1 MNLTLKQTMSE
12 HARVEKAIALFKE
25 GFSCSQAVLA
35 AYSKQFG
42 LEQETAMK
50 LSAGFGGGMKMAGTC
65 GALTGG
71 FMVIGLKHGHSEA
84 EDKEGK
90 KRLGA
95 LIKDFT
101 AKFKKRA
108 GSLTCRELMNCD
120 ISTQEGLRLA
130 NETDLF
136 SVVCPKA
143 VRAAAEIL
151 DEMLF

>member
-1 MNLTLKQTMSE
+1 MNLPLERTMSE
-12 HARVEKAIALFKE
+12 NERVEKAIALFKE

-35 AYSKQFG
+35 AYSKQFE

-71 FMVIGLKHGHSEA
+71 LMVIGLKHGHINA

-101 AKFKKRA
+101 ARFKARTSALNCKD
-108 GSLTCRELMNCD
+108 LMNCD
-120 ISTQEGLRLA
+120 ISTEEGLRHA

-151 DEMLF
+151 EEMLF

>member
-1 MNLTLKQTMSE
+1 MSE
-12 HARVEKAIALFKE
+12 NERVEKAVALLKE
-25 GFSCSQAVLA
+25 GYSCSQAVVG
-35 AYSKQFG
+35 AYCERFDLDK
-42 LEQETAMK
+42 ETAMK

-71 FMVIGLKHGHSEA
+71 LMIIGLKHGHSEA

-90 KRLGA
+90 KRLSA

-101 AKFKKRA
+101 ARFKARTSA
-108 GSLTCRELMNCD
+108 LTCRELMDCD
-120 ISTQEGLRLA
+120 ISTQEGIRVA
-130 NETDLF
+130 NEMDLF

-151 DEMLF
+151 EEMLF

>member
-1 MNLTLKQTMSE
+1 MNLTLERTLSE
-12 HARVEKAIALFKE
+12 HARVEKTIALFKE
-25 GFSCSQAVLA
+25 GFSCSQAVMG
-35 AYSKQFG
+35 AYCERFDLDK
-42 LEQETAMK
+42 ETAIK

-95 LIKDFT
+95 LIKDFK
-101 AKFKKRA
+101 ARFKKRA
-108 GSLTCRELMNCD
+108 GSLACRELMNCD
-120 ISTQEGLRLA
+120 ISTQEGHRLA
-130 NETDLF
+130 NEMDLF

-143 VRAAAEIL
+143 VRAAAQIL
-151 DEMLF
+151 E

>member
-1 MNLTLKQTMSE
+1 MSE
-12 HARVEKAIALFKE
+12 HARVEKAIGLFKE

-50 LSAGFGGGMKMAGTC
+50 LSAGFGGGMKMAGTY

-101 AKFKKRA
+101 ARFKKRA

-120 ISTQEGLRLA
+120 ISTQEGLQLA
-130 NETDLF
+130 NETNLF

-143 VRAAAEIL
+143 VRAAAGIL
-151 DEMLF
+151 EEMLF

>member
-1 MNLTLKQTMSE
+1 MSE
-12 HARVEKAIALFKE
+12 QARVEKAIALFKE

-35 AYSKQFG
+35 AYSEQLG

-71 FMVIGLKHGHSEA
+71 LMVIGLKHGHSEA

-90 KRLGA
+90 KKLGE

-101 AKFKKRA
+101 ARFKTKARA
-108 GSLTCRELMNCD
+108 VTCRELMNCD
-120 ISTQEGLRLA
+120 ISTQEGLRVA
-130 NETDLF
+130 NEMDLF

-143 VRAAAEIL
+143 VRAAAQIL
-151 DEMLF
+151 EEMLF

>member
-1 MNLTLKQTMSE
+1 MSE
-12 HARVEKAIALFKE
+12 SERVEKAVALFKE
-25 GFSCSQAVLA
+25 GYSCSQSVVG
-35 AYSKQFG
+35 AYCERFDLDK
-42 LEQETAMK
+42 ETAIK

-71 FMVIGLKHGHSEA
+71 FMIIGLKHGHSEA

-101 AKFKKRA
+101 ARFKERA

-120 ISTQEGLRLA
+120 ISTEEGLRLA

-151 DEMLF
+151 EEMLF

>member
-1 MNLTLKQTMSE
+1 MSE
-12 HARVEKAIALFKE
+12 NERVEKAVALLKE
-25 GFSCSQAVLA
+25 GFSCSQAVVG
-35 AYSKQFG
+35 AYCERFDLDK
-42 LEQETAMK
+42 ETAIK

-71 FMVIGLKHGHSEA
+71 FMIIGLKHGHSEA

-101 AKFKKRA
+101 ARFKARTSA
-108 GSLTCRELMNCD
+108 LTCRELMDCD
-120 ISTQEGLRLA
+120 ISTQEGIQIA
-130 NETDLF
+130 NEMDLF

-143 VRAAAEIL
+143 VRAAAQIL
-151 DEMLF
+151 EEMLF

>member
-1 MNLTLKQTMSE
+1 MSE
-12 HARVEKAIALFKE
+12 NERVEKAIALLKE
-25 GFSCSQAVLA
+25 GYSCSQAVVG
-35 AYSKQFG
+35 AYCERFDLDK
-42 LEQETAMK
+42 ETAIK

-71 FMVIGLKHGHSEA
+71 FMIIGLKHGHSEA

-101 AKFKKRA
+101 ARFKKRA

-120 ISTQEGLRLA
+120 ISTEEGIQLA

-151 DEMLF
+151 EEMLF

>member
-1 MNLTLKQTMSE
+1 MSE
-12 HARVEKAIALFKE
+12 HARVEKSIALFKE

-42 LEQETAMK
+42 LEQETALK
-50 LSAGFGGGMKMAGTC
+50 VSSGFGGGMKMAGTC

-71 FMVIGLKHGHSEA
+71 FMVIGLKHGHINA
-84 EDKEGK
+84 EDKEAK
-90 KRLGA
+90 KKLAA
-95 LIKDFT
+95 LIKDYT
-101 AKFKKRA
+101 ARFKARTSA
-108 GSLTCRELMNCD
+108 LTCRELLDCD
-120 ISTQEGLRLA
+120 ISTEEGIRLA
-130 NETDLF
+130 NDMDLF